1 MWKVMFTL
9 LIRIQEKLLKCLC
22 NDWGY
27 SCRCI

>member
-1 MWKVMFTL
+1 MFTL